1 MFSREFVNTL
11 SNSVVAVQRDPAASQ
26 VPAVQHL
33 TDVLRV
39 LWREVERIERSI
51 SVTNHE
57 ILVKC
62 GGALIVLKADGSI
75 TIKGADIAIEGARNV
90 TLKAGGTLTLKGARI
105 AQS

>member
-11 SNSVVAVQRDPAASQ
+11 SNSVAAVQRDPAASQ

-51 SVTNHE
+51 SVANHE
-57 ILVKC
+57 IVVRC
-62 GGALIVLKADGSI
+62 GSASIVLKTDGSI
-75 TIKGADIAIEGARNV
+75 TIKGANV
-90 TLKAGGTLTLKGARI
+90 TIEAAGNVALKAGGTLALKAARI
-105 AQS
+105 VQS